1 MRAAQ
6 NLSGLNWEE
15 RGYWI
20 VSQST
25 ADVVIDQED
34 WSKFKRKEKQELETI
49 QEPVNIVE
57 EENGVEIVEMLDA
70 EHELGKIESK
80 HKFETKRK
88 TKNDGKPPAKM
99 KKLENLMMM
108 MLERILGLIRKMI
121 RKLLSKKSAD
131 GW

>member
-1 MRAAQ
+1 M
-6 NLSGLNWEE
+6 L
-15 RGYWI
+15 
-20 VSQST
+20 
-25 ADVVIDQED
+25 VIDQED

-57 EENGVEIVEMLDA
+57 EENGVEIVEMLDT

-121 RKLLSKKSAD
+121 RNLLSKKSAD